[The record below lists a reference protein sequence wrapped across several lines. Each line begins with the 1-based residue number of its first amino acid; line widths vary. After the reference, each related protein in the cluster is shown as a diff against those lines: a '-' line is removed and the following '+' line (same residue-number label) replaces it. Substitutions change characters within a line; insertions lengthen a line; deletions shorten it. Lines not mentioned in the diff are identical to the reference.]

1 MPWGKNK
8 LSEIKNIGLFCS
20 VNCVYIP
27 QHNSSHRPAGRSS
40 MFNTPFTVW
49 TRHRASTPGMGGG
62 SSPSE
67 GWTILQQESPNP
79 GWKPKSGRR
88 GIGGE
93 WQRWLKV
100 TRQSLTES
108 PWVFPLK
115 FDCHFRRPRPTFW
128 EYPLRCSTSPW
139 TNEPHRSDV
148 TTHLVPVSVIVWWY
162 N

>member
-1 MPWGKNK
+1 MPWGKNN

-100 TRQSLTES
+100 TRQSHR
-108 PWVFPLK
+108 VPLSI
-115 FDCHFRRPRPTFW
+115 
-128 EYPLRCSTSPW
+128 STQVWLSFQKTP
-139 TNEPHRSDV
+139 
-148 TTHLVPVSVIVWWY
+148 THLLGVSLTLLDLTLNKWATQVRCYHASSPSISY
-162 N
+162 CMMI